1 MGACFEQSGD
11 PVEPWRHGSTAVGAA
26 APTTKWGDTVDVHV
40 MLGVFAYLDGDVE
53 CARNVLDAS
62 GQAPVADR
70 HGADLRSWLHVAL
83 CVHDGELRAAR
94 AAAREAV
101 RYPDVEV
108 ESPAGLLCLAAL
120 AELESRLG
128 DVVAATELRRL
139 VAAQTLA
146 GSGDRGDREPFAE
159 LAATHDVFS
168 IAARHH
174 RARRG
179 ALTRRERAVLHLLRG
194 SLTLPEIARELG
206 VSVNTVKSQTRQV
219 YRKLGVNSRAEA
231 VVHAGAWASL

>member
-1 MGACFEQSGD
+1 MGACFWQSG
-11 PVEPWRHGSTAVGAA
+11 EQAETRRSGSAPSGAA
-26 APTTKWGDTVDVHV
+26 APAVRWGDTVDVHV

-53 CARNVLDAS
+53 CARNVLHSS
-62 GQAPVADR
+62 GRAPATDR

-83 CVHDGELRAAR
+83 CVHDGELRAAQS
-94 AAAREAV
+94 AARAAV
-101 RYPDVEV
+101 RYPEVEV

-120 AELESRLG
+120 AEIEARLG
-128 DVVAATELRRL
+128 DASAALQLRRI
-139 VAAQTLA
+139 VADHTPTDPD
-146 GSGDRGDREPFAE
+146 DRDTFTR
-159 LAATHDVFS
+159 LTATHDVFS

-174 RARRG
+174 RARRE

-206 VSVNTVKSQTRQV
+206 VSINTVKSQTRQV

-231 VVHAGAWASL
+231 VVHAGAWAGF